1 MSIIPLVV
9 DDYIMVAELLG
20 LWVMLR
26 SNVHLDK
33 KTIKITRMVI
43 IMMGIIDMA
52 EFVKK
57 NRVLFYLPLIISA
70 PLLYTSQ
77 WTHLF
82 YWFDE
87 NNLYIAA
94 GL

>member
-33 KTIKITRMVI
+33 KTI
-43 IMMGIIDMA
+43 
-52 EFVKK
+52 
-57 NRVLFYLPLIISA
+57 N
-70 PLLYTSQ
+70 
-77 WTHLF
+77 
-82 YWFDE
+82 
-87 NNLYIAA
+87 IAA